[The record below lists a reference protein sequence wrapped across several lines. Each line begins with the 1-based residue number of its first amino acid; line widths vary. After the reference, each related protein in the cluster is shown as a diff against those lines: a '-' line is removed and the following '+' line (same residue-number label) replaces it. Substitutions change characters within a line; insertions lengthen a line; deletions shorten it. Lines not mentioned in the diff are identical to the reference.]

1 MKKDNIINCFK
12 CKHFIITW
20 DKSRPY
26 GCNTLGFKSKVLPS
40 LEVYRSSGEKC
51 MLFTPKG

>member
-1 MKKDNIINCFK
+1 MKKDNVINCFK

-20 DKSRPY
+20 DRNRPY
-26 GCNTLGFKSKVLPS
+26 GCNALGFKSKVTPS
-40 LEVYRSSGEKC
+40 LEVYRSSGKKC